1 MRALLL
7 AAMLVLVGATT
18 AEAQSAA
25 YCEPQ
30 VGLRFL
36 YTDRAYLIL
45 PKPPNAAPMM
55 YSYTLQGM
63 QFDRHVDRY
72 GQFLFD
78 DGGDRWAFESNPDGL
93 QKFWPLKRG
102 NKLGIE
108 KIDRNTRN
116 HALVTLTVVGTE
128 PVSVGNKNYV
138 SWKVRRFDNL
148 EQKGTFEQFLWY
160 SPELCTLAAFTDS
173 QQRTITL
180 LRILKPTD
188 KDYKRAV
195 VRKQGQLFFADTNK
209 PVQ

>member
-1 MRALLL
+1 MRAVVLATMLLL
-7 AAMLVLVGATT
+7 AGLGA
-18 AEAQSAA
+18 ARAQSAA

-30 VGLRFL
+30 PGLRLL
-36 YTDRAYLIL
+36 YTDRAYLIV
-45 PKPPNAAPMM
+45 PKSANLGPMV

-93 QKFWPLKRG
+93 QKFWPLRRG

-108 KIDRNTRN
+108 KVDRNTRN

-128 PVSVGNKNYV
+128 PVQVGNRSYV

-148 EQKGTFEQFLWY
+148 EEKATFEQFLWY
-160 SPELCTLAAFTDS
+160 APELCTLAAFTDS

-180 LRILKPTD
+180 VRILKPGD
-188 KDYKRAV
+188 KDYKRPV
-195 VRKQGQLFFADTNK
+195 VRKQGKLYFADTNK

>member
-1 MRALLL
+1 MRAIILAAVLLL
-7 AAMLVLVGATT
+7 VGVAG
-18 AEAQSAA
+18 AEAQSAD
-25 YCEPQ
+25 YCDPAP
-30 VGLRFL
+30 GLRL
-36 YTDRAYLIL
+36 MYTDRAYLIEPRPANL
-45 PKPPNAAPMM
+45 GPMV
-55 YSYTLQGM
+55 YAYTLQGM

-78 DGGDRWAFESNPDGL
+78 DGSDRWAFESNPDGL
-93 QKFWPLKRG
+93 QKFWPLRRG

-128 PVSVGNKNYV
+128 PVQVGARSYA

-160 SPELCTLAAFTDS
+160 APELCTLSAFTDS

-180 LRILKPTD
+180 IRILKPSD
-188 KDYKRAV
+188 KDYKRPV
-195 VRKQGQLFFADTNK
+195 VRKQGKLYFSDTNK

>member
-7 AAMLVLVGATT
+7 AAVLVAVSAT
-18 AEAQSAA
+18 AASAQSAT

-30 VGLRFL
+30 PGLRYF

-45 PKPPNAAPMM
+45 PKPANLGPMV

-78 DGGDRWAFESNPDGL
+78 DGSDRWAFESNPDGL
-93 QKFWPLKRG
+93 QQFWPLKRG

-108 KIDRNTRN
+108 KVDRNTRN
-116 HALVTLTVVGTE
+116 HALVSLTVVGTE
-128 PVSVGNKNYV
+128 PVQVGTKSYT
-138 SWKVRRFDNL
+138 SWKIRRFDRL
-148 EQKGTFEQFLWY
+148 EQNSTFEQFLWY
-160 SPELCTLAAFTDS
+160 SPELCTLTAFTSS

-188 KDYKRAV
+188 KDYKRPV
-195 VRKQGQLFFADTNK
+195 VRKKGQLYFADTNK
-209 PVQ
+209 PV